1 MVNCSV
7 LECFGCCGGSKKQ
20 CSTVRTPDIHYDHH
34 GQRHF
39 IPTTPRNADRIVQ
52 HLNYGIV
59 NLSSYSS
66 DSSFYME
73 GPRSRGPQRPPIL
86 PSPVQDLTVYS
97 ETSLSIPSVA
107 TPTSQTGN
115 ENRATQ
121 KHSLAPRVEQLN
133 LSVRSLSESS
143 GVTTAS
149 ETESDN
155 NSQEPSPVQD
165 VRVQLSLS
173 ERSSSSS
180 GVTSASD
187 TESDDY
193 SLQELSLAL
202 RIQDNKKR
210 IRSFSQSSVLYSQE
224 TGSCDVSSAVSSYI
238 SIPSI
243 ISYPSVTSYPSQPN
257 NEFSNLEQ
265 MPSFYASEGTL
276 PFSSSIASNL
286 SALVCS
292 TPKK

>member
-1 MVNCSV
+1 MNCSV

-34 GQRHF
+34 SQRHF

-52 HLNYGIV
+52 HLNHDIV

-97 ETSLSIPSVA
+97 ESSLSISSVT

-121 KHSLAPRVEQLN
+121 EHSLAPRVEPISEQLN

-149 ETESDN
+149 ETKGDN
-155 NSQEPSPVQD
+155 NS
-165 VRVQLSLS
+165 
-173 ERSSSSS
+173 
-180 GVTSASD
+180 T
-187 TESDDY
+187 
-193 SLQELSLAL
+193 
-202 RIQDNKKR
+202 
-210 IRSFSQSSVLYSQE
+210 
-224 TGSCDVSSAVSSYI
+224 
-238 SIPSI
+238 
-243 ISYPSVTSYPSQPN
+243 
-257 NEFSNLEQ
+257 
-265 MPSFYASEGTL
+265 
-276 PFSSSIASNL
+276 
-286 SALVCS
+286 
-292 TPKK
+292 